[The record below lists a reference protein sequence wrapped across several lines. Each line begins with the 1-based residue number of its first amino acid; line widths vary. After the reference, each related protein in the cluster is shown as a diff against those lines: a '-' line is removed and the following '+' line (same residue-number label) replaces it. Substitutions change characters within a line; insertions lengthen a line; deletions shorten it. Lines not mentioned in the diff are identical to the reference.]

1 MSQLHCPS
9 LYRYTRRITREV
21 AVGNLGLGGGNPIRI
36 QSMLT
41 SDTLDTA
48 GCVREALALAESGC
62 EIIRLTAQTKVYAA
76 NLEHIARELRAAGCN
91 VPLVADIHFK
101 PDAAMEA
108 AKWVEKIR
116 VNPGNFVDKRK
127 FVERDYTDAEYE
139 EELERIRKAF
149 TPLVLFCKEHGRAMR
164 LGANHGS
171 LSDRILN
178 RYGDTPD
185 GMVESALEFARI
197 AHELGYHDLVF
208 SMKSSNVKV
217 MIQAYRLLVKRLT
230 ECGPGWEY
238 PIHLGV
244 TEAGEGED
252 ARIKSATGIGSLL
265 ADGIG
270 DTLRVSLTEDP
281 VYEVAPGFELAA
293 PYQPTTGGHGE
304 AVAAEPAPLFDPFTF
319 SKRKAD
325 VISRPGVNGQP
336 VSLGWNEPVRVVLP
350 RAACKA
356 LDAAEMKDFM
366 PEIAAEDAAALEL
379 DPRDAA
385 QLAALQDAPATLV
398 TVKDGVPMPLPQAFR
413 LLAALIPARH
423 SLLLKDTLCGDEPAL
438 SAPMAGGVN
447 IGSLLCDGIG
457 NAVLI
462 RREAEP
468 DKAARLGFN
477 ILQAAGVRLS
487 KTEYVSCPSC
497 GRTHYNI
504 QQAAARIREATGHLK
519 GVKIAIMGCI
529 VNGPGEMSDADFG
542 YVGGAPDK
550 INLYV
555 GHTPVEFNI
564 PQEEAVERLVALIKS
579 HGRWTDPK

>member
-1 MSQLHCPS
+1 MSMLLHCPS
-9 LYRYTRRITREV
+9 LYRYTRRLTREV
-21 AVGNLGLGGGNPIRI
+21 QVGNLGLGGENPIRI

-41 SDTLDTA
+41 SATLDTQA
-48 GCVREALALAESGC
+48 CVKEALALAEAGC
-62 EIIRLTAQTKVYAA
+62 EIIRLTAQTKVHAA
-76 NLEHIARELRAAGCN
+76 NLEHIARELRAAGCQ

-116 VNPGNFVDKRK
+116 VNPGNFIDKKK
-127 FVERDYTDAEYE
+127 FVERDYTDSEYE
-139 EELERIRKAF
+139 EELERVRKAF

-178 RYGDTPD
+178 RYGDTPE
-185 GMVESALEFARI
+185 GMVESALEFARV
-197 AHELGYHDLVF
+197 ARELDYHQLVF

-217 MIQAYRLLVKRLT
+217 MIQAYRLLAKRLA
-230 ECGPGWEY
+230 EEGADWNY

-281 VYEVAPGFELAA
+281 VYEIKPGFELAA
-293 PYQPTTGGHGE
+293 PYQPGAEHPMTDFPDGE
-304 AVAAEPAPLFDPFTF
+304 PEAPFNPFSF
-319 SKRKAD
+319 GKRKAEL
-325 VISRPGVNGQP
+325 IEVNG

-350 RAACKA
+350 AAVCEA
-356 LDAAEMKDFM
+356 LSPSEMKDFM
-366 PEIAAEDAAALEL
+366 PELAYETCGAVEV

-385 QLAALQDAPATLV
+385 QLAALEEAPATLV
-398 TVKDGVPMPLPQAFR
+398 TVKDGVDMPVPQAFR
-413 LLAALIPARH
+413 LLAALIPSRH
-423 SLLLKDTLCGDEPAL
+423 SILLKDTLGGDEPL
-438 SAPMAGGVN
+438 SAPMAGGLN

-462 RREAEP
+462 RRESDP
-468 DKAARLGFN
+468 RKAAYLGFN
-477 ILQAAGVRLS
+477 VLQASGVRLS

-497 GRTHYNI
+497 GRTLYNI
-504 QQAAARIREATGHLK
+504 QEASARIRQATGHLK

-542 YVGGAPDK
+542 YVGGAPNK

-564 PQEEAVERLVALIKS
+564 PQEEAVDRLIELIRS
-579 HGRWTDPK
+579 HGRWVEPS

>member
-1 MSQLHCPS
+1 MSILHCPD
-9 LYRYTRRITREV
+9 LYSYTRRQSREV
-21 AVGNLGLGGGNPIRI
+21 SVGHLGLGGSNPIRI

-41 SDTLDTA
+41 SDTLNTEA
-48 GCVREALALAESGC
+48 CVREALALAEAGC

-76 NLEHIARELRAAGCN
+76 NLENIARELRAAGCT

-116 VNPGNFVDKRK
+116 VNPGNFIDKKK
-127 FVERDYTDAEYE
+127 FVSRDYTDAEYE
-139 EELERIRKAF
+139 EELDRLRTAF

-178 RYGDTPD
+178 RYGDTPE

-197 AHELGYHDLVF
+197 ARDLNYHELVF

-217 MIQAYRLLVKRLT
+217 MIQAYRLLVKRLR
-230 ECGPGWEY
+230 ECGPDWNY

-252 ARIKSATGIGSLL
+252 ARIKSAMGIGSLL

-270 DTLRVSLTEDP
+270 DTLRVSLTEDA
-281 VYEVAPGFELAA
+281 VHEVAPGFELAG
-293 PYQPTTGGHGE
+293 PYQPGSSVGT
-304 AVAAEPAPLFDPFTF
+304 PAPADAPEPCFDPFCYT
-319 SKRKAD
+319 RRAAD
-325 VISRPGVNGQP
+325 AVQAGGTT
-336 VSLGWNEPVRVVLP
+336 LGGDAPVRVVQTK
-350 RAACKA
+350 AASA
-356 LDAAEMKDFM
+356 ELDPAVMKDFM
-366 PEIAAEDAAALEL
+366 PEAAYEDLGTAEI
-379 DPRDAA
+379 DPRCEAD
-385 QLAALQDAPATLV
+385 LAPLQHAPARPV
-398 TVKDGVPMPLPQAFR
+398 TVKDGVDMPLTQAFR
-413 LLAALIPARH
+413 LLAARVPACH
-423 SLLLKDTLCGDEPAL
+423 PIVLKDTLCNGHDAL
-438 SAPMAGGVN
+438 SPAMAAGLGM
-447 IGSLLCDGIG
+447 GSLLCDGIG
-457 NAVLI
+457 NAVYL
-462 RREAEP
+462 RREP
-468 DKAARLGFN
+468 NPAAAACLGFN
-477 ILQAAGVRLS
+477 TLQAAGVRVS

-542 YVGGAPDK
+542 YVGGAPNK

-555 GHTPVEFNI
+555 GHTPVEMNI
-564 PQEEAVERLVALIKS
+564 PQEEAVQHLVELIRK
-579 HGRWTDPK
+579 HGKWIDKA

>member
-1 MSQLHCPS
+1 MSSLHCPS
-9 LYRYTRRITREV
+9 LYQYTRRTTREV
-21 AVGNLGLGGGNPIRI
+21 LVGSVGVGAGNPIRI

-41 SDTLDTA
+41 SDTLDTQ
-48 GCVREALALAESGC
+48 GCVREALSLAEAGC

-76 NLEHIARELRAAGCN
+76 NLENIARGLRAAGCQ

-116 VNPGNFVDKRK
+116 VNPGNFIDKRK
-127 FVERDYTDAEYE
+127 FVERAYTDAEYE
-139 EELERIRKAF
+139 EELERLRKAF

-164 LGANHGS
+164 IGANHGS
-171 LSDRILN
+171 LSDRIVN
-178 RYGDTPD
+178 RYGDTPA
-185 GMVESALEFARI
+185 GMVESAMEFARI
-197 AHELGYHDLVF
+197 ARDLGYHQLVF

-217 MIQAYRLLVKRLT
+217 MVQAYRTLVKTLA
-230 ECGPGWEY
+230 EAGEGWNY

-244 TEAGEGED
+244 TEAGGGED

-293 PYQPTTGGHGE
+293 PYQPGVPHPATVL
-304 AVAAEPAPLFDPFTF
+304 AVEPPAPFDPFAYT
-319 SKRKAD
+319 KRKAE
-325 VISRPGVNGQP
+325 VISRGGVG
-336 VSLGWNEPVRVVLP
+336 LGWNEPVRVVLP
-350 RAACKA
+350 KAACDA
-356 LDAAEMKDFM
+356 LDPAQMKDFM
-366 PEIAAEDAAALEL
+366 PEIAYEDCAAVEV
-379 DPRDAA
+379 DPRDP
-385 QLAALQDAPATLV
+385 AALAPLQSAPATLV
-398 TVKDGVPMPLPQAFR
+398 TVADGVDMPLPQAFR
-413 LLAALIPARH
+413 LLAALIPTCH
-423 SLLLKDTLCGDEPAL
+423 SILLKDTLGRSGSL

-462 RREAEP
+462 RRESNPE
-468 DKAARLGFN
+468 KAAHLGFN
-477 ILQAAGVRLS
+477 VLQAAGVRLS

-504 QQAAARIREATGHLK
+504 QEAAARIRQATGHLK

-529 VNGPGEMSDADFG
+529 VNGPGEMSDAEFG
-542 YVGGAPDK
+542 YVGGAPNK

-555 GHTPVEFNI
+555 GHTPVKLNI
-564 PQEEAVERLVALIKS
+564 PQEEAVEHLIALIKE
-579 HGRWTDPK
+579 HGRWVDPS

>member
-1 MSQLHCPS
+1 MSALHCPS
-9 LYRYTRRITREV
+9 LFEYNRRATREV
-21 AVGNLGLGGGNPIRI
+21 MIGNLGVGGSNPIRI

-48 GCVREALALAESGC
+48 ACVREALALAEAGC

-76 NLEHIARELRAAGCN
+76 NLEHIARELRAAGCQ

-116 VNPGNFVDKRK
+116 VNPGNFIDKKK
-127 FVERDYTDAEYE
+127 FIQRDYTDAEYA
-139 EELERIRKAF
+139 EELDRVREAF
-149 TPLVLFCKEHGRAMR
+149 APLVLFCKEHGRAMR

-178 RYGDTPD
+178 RFGDTPE

-197 AHELGYHDLVF
+197 ARDLGYHQLVF

-217 MIQAYRLLVKRLT
+217 MIQAYRLLVQRLN
-230 ECGPGWEY
+230 EAGPDWNY

-281 VYEVAPGFELAA
+281 VFEVAPGFELAA
-293 PYQPTTGGHGE
+293 PYQPGARLAG
-304 AVAAEPAPLFDPFTF
+304 AALDAEPAAPFDPFVYH
-319 SKRKAD
+319 KRKAD
-325 VISRPGVNGQP
+325 VISRGGVT
-336 VSLGWNEPVRVVLP
+336 LGWNEPVRVVLP
-350 RAACKA
+350 RVACEA
-356 LDAAEMKDFM
+356 LDPAVMKDLM
-366 PEIAAEDAAALEL
+366 PEISSEDLAAVEI
-379 DPRDAA
+379 DPRDTSAV
-385 QLAALQDAPATLV
+385 AALAEAPATVV
-398 TVKDGVPMPLPQAFR
+398 TVADGVEMPLPQAFR
-413 LLAALIPARH
+413 LLAAVIPVRH
-423 SLLLKDTLCGDEPAL
+423 SILLKDTLGLPETLP
-438 SAPMAGGVN
+438 APMAGGVH

-457 NAVLI
+457 NAVLV
-462 RREAEP
+462 RLEKDPER
-468 DKAARLGFN
+468 AARLAFN

-504 QQAAARIREATGHLK
+504 QEAAARIRKATGHLK

-542 YVGGAPDK
+542 YVGGAPNK

-555 GHTPVEFNI
+555 GHKPVEMNI
-564 PQEEAVERLVALIKS
+564 PQEEAVEHLVALIKS
-579 HGRWTDPK
+579 YGRWVDPV

>member
-1 MSQLHCPS
+1 MPKLHCPS
-9 LYRYTRRITREV
+9 LYSYNRRLSREV
-21 AVGNLGLGGGNPIRI
+21 MIGDLPLGADHPIRI

-41 SDTLDTA
+41 SDTLDTE
-48 GCVREALALAESGC
+48 GCVKEALALAEAGC
-62 EIIRLTAQTKVYAA
+62 EIIRLTAQTKTYAA
-76 NLEHIARELRAAGCN
+76 NLENIARELRAAGCR

-116 VNPGNFVDKRK
+116 INPGNFIDKKK

-139 EELERIRKAF
+139 EELERVRLAF

-164 LGANHGS
+164 IGANHGS

-178 RYGDTPD
+178 RYGDTPE
-185 GMVESALEFARI
+185 GMVESALEFARV
-197 AHELGYHDLVF
+197 ARDLGYHRLVF

-217 MIQAYRLLVKRLT
+217 MIQAYRLLIKRLD
-230 ECGPGWEY
+230 EAGDDWNY

-252 ARIKSATGIGSLL
+252 ARIKSAIGIGSLL

-270 DTLRVSLTEDP
+270 DTLRVSLTEDA
-281 VYEVAPGFELAA
+281 VHEIAPGYELAA
-293 PYQPTTGGHGE
+293 PYQPGALAGQP
-304 AVAAEPAPLFDPFTF
+304 VAEPAEAPFDPF
-319 SKRKAD
+319 SYRKRKSEL
-325 VISRPGVNGQP
+325 IRRGG
-336 VSLGWNEPVRVVLP
+336 VSLGYNEPVRVILP
-350 RAACKA
+350 QSGIAA
-356 LDAAEMKDFM
+356 LDPANMKELM
-366 PEIAAEDAAALEL
+366 PEISLEDAAPLAV
-379 DPRDAA
+379 DPRDSQAI
-385 QLAALQDAPATLV
+385 AALAEAPATLV
-398 TVKDGVPMPLPQAFR
+398 TVADGVDMPIPQAFR
-413 LLAALIPARH
+413 LLAALIPSRH
-423 SLLLKDTLCGDEPAL
+423 SIMLKDSLGLPQSL

-457 NAVLI
+457 NAVLV
-462 RREAEP
+462 RCEP
-468 DKAARLGFN
+468 DPEKAVRLAYK
-477 ILQAAGVRLS
+477 ILQAAGVRLT

-504 QQAAARIREATGHLK
+504 QEAAARIRAATSHLK

-542 YVGGAPDK
+542 YVGGAPNN

-555 GHTPVEFNI
+555 GHKPVEINI
-564 PQEEAVERLVALIKS
+564 PQDEAVDRLVKLIKE
-579 HGRWTDPK
+579 HGRWVDPS

>member
-1 MSQLHCPS
+1 MSTLHCPS
-9 LYRYTRRITREV
+9 LYQYTRRPTREV
-21 AVGNLGLGGGNPIRI
+21 RVGHLGIGGDNPIRI

-41 SDTLDTA
+41 SDTLDTKA
-48 GCVREALALAESGC
+48 CVKEALALAEVGC
-62 EIIRLTAQTKVYAA
+62 DIIRLTAQTKVYAA
-76 NLEHIARELRAAGCN
+76 NLQHIARELRAAGCHT
-91 VPLVADIHFK
+91 PLVADIHFK

-116 VNPGNFVDKRK
+116 VNPGNFIDKRK

-139 EELERIRKAF
+139 EELDKLRKAF

-197 AHELGYHDLVF
+197 ARDLNYHQLVF

-217 MIQAYRLLVKRLT
+217 MIQAYRLLVKRLA
-230 ECGPGWEY
+230 EEGEDWNY

-252 ARIKSATGIGSLL
+252 ARIKSAIGIGSLL

-281 VYEVAPGFELAA
+281 VHEVAPGFELAA
-293 PYQPTTGGHGE
+293 PFQPGVSHPALTLSGD
-304 AVAAEPAPLFDPFTF
+304 EPTAPFSPFQYA
-319 SKRKAD
+319 KRKSD
-325 VISRPGVNGQP
+325 VIIRGGV
-336 VSLGWNEPVRVVLP
+336 SIGWNEPVRVVLP
-350 RAACKA
+350 AAACA
-356 LDAAEMKDFM
+356 SLDPAVMKDFM
-366 PEIAAEDAAALEL
+366 PELTEEAAAALAV
-379 DPRDAA
+379 DPRCEAEVA
-385 QLAALQDAPATLV
+385 PLANAPATLV
-398 TVKDGVPMPLPQAFR
+398 TVKDGIDMPPVQAFR
-413 LLAALIPARH
+413 LLAARIPARH
-423 SLLLKDTLCGDEPAL
+423 SILLKDTLGQESSL
-438 SAPMAGGVN
+438 SAPLAGGLH
-447 IGSLLCDGIG
+447 IGALLCDGIG
-457 NAVLI
+457 NAILI
-462 RREAEP
+462 RCEAEP
-468 DKAARLGFN
+468 AKAAYLGFN

-504 QQAAARIREATGHLK
+504 QEAAARIRQATGHLK

-542 YVGGAPDK
+542 YVGGAPNK

-555 GHTPVEFNI
+555 GHTPVELNI
-564 PQEEAVERLVALIKS
+564 PQEQAVERLIELIRK
-579 HGRWTDPK
+579 HGRWVDPS

>member
-1 MSQLHCPS
+1 MSLLHCPS
-9 LYRYTRRITREV
+9 LYRYTRRTTREV
-21 AVGNLGLGGGNPIRI
+21 AVGNLGLGGKNPIRI

-48 GCVREALALAESGC
+48 GCVREALALAEAGC

-116 VNPGNFVDKRK
+116 VNPGNFVDKKK
-127 FVERDYTDAEYE
+127 FAERDYTDAEYE
-139 EELERIRKAF
+139 EEIERIRKAF
-149 TPLVLFCKEHGRAMR
+149 TPLVLFCKEHGRALR

-197 AHELGYHDLVF
+197 AHDLGYHDLVF

-217 MIQAYRLLVKRLT
+217 MIQAYRLLVKRLA

-293 PYQPTTGGHGE
+293 PYQPGVTNHGE
-304 AVAAEPAPLFDPFTF
+304 APVVEPAAVIDPFTF
-319 SKRKAD
+319 TKRKSD
-325 VISRPGVNGQP
+325 IISRPGVTGEA

-350 RAACKA
+350 AAACEA
-356 LDAAEMKDFM
+356 LDASVMKDFM
-366 PEIAAEDAAALEL
+366 PEITAEAAAAVEV
-379 DPRDAA
+379 DPRDTE
-385 QLAALQDAPATLV
+385 QVAALQEAPATLV

-413 LLAALIPARH
+413 LLAALIPNRH
-423 SLLLKDTLCGDEPAL
+423 SLLLKDTLCGAEPAL

-462 RREAEP
+462 RRESEP
-468 DKAARLGFN
+468 EKAARLGFN

-542 YVGGAPDK
+542 YVGGAPNK

-564 PQEEAVERLVALIKS
+564 PQDEAVARLVELIKS
-579 HGRWTDPK
+579 HGRWVEPS

>member
-1 MSQLHCPS
+1 MSMLHCPS
-9 LYRYTRRITREV
+9 LFRYTRRTTREV
-21 AVGNLGLGGGNPIRI
+21 QVGSLGIGGENPIRI

-48 GCVREALALAESGC
+48 ACVREALALTEAGC

-76 NLEHIARELRAAGCN
+76 NLQHIARELRAAGCH

-116 VNPGNFVDKRK
+116 VNPGNFIDKKK
-127 FVERDYTDAEYE
+127 FIERDYTDFEYE
-139 EELERIRKAF
+139 EELERLRQAF
-149 TPLVLFCKEHGRAMR
+149 SPLVLFCKEHGRAMR

-178 RYGDTPD
+178 RYGDTPE

-197 AHELGYHDLVF
+197 ARDLNYHQLVF

-217 MIQAYRLLVKRLT
+217 MIQAYRLLVRRLR
-230 ECGPGWEY
+230 EEGDDWNY

-244 TEAGEGED
+244 TEAGGGED
-252 ARIKSATGIGSLL
+252 ARIKSAMGIGSLL

-293 PYQPTTGGHGE
+293 PYQPGATPST
-304 AVAAEPAPLFDPFTF
+304 PAPEPEPEPSFDPFF
-319 SKRKAD
+319 YSKRKAD
-325 VISRPGVNGQP
+325 VITIRGVT
-336 VSLGWNEPVRVVLP
+336 LGWNEPVRVVLP
-350 RAACKA
+350 QAAYN
-356 LDAAEMKDFM
+356 AARPDILKEMM
-366 PEIAAEDAAALEL
+366 PELAYEELHALEI
-379 DPRDAA
+379 DPRHLEETAP
-385 QLAALQDAPATLV
+385 LAEAPATIV
-398 TVKDGVPMPLPQAFR
+398 TVRDGTDMPLPQAFR
-413 LLAALIPARH
+413 LLAARIPSRH
-423 SLLLKDTLCGDEPAL
+423 PILLKDTLYNKATSLP
-438 SAPMAGGVN
+438 PVMAGGLN
-447 IGSLLCDGIG
+447 IGPLLCDGIG
-457 NAVLI
+457 NAILI
-462 RREAEP
+462 RLESQA
-468 DKAARLGFN
+468 DVAARLGFN
-477 ILQAAGVRLS
+477 ILQAAGIRIS

-504 QQAAARIREATGHLK
+504 QEAAARIRQATGHLK

-542 YVGGAPDK
+542 YVGGAPNK

-555 GHTPVEFNI
+555 GHTPVELNI
-564 PQEEAVERLVALIKS
+564 PQEEAVQHLVDLIKS
-579 HGRWTDPK
+579 HGRWVDPA

>member
-1 MSQLHCPS
+1 MSIQLHCPS
-9 LYRYTRRITREV
+9 LYRYARRSTREV
-21 AVGNLGLGGGNPIRI
+21 QVGNLGLGGSNPIRI

-48 GCVREALALAESGC
+48 GCVKEALALADAGC

-76 NLEHIARELRAAGCN
+76 NLENIARELRAAGCN

-116 VNPGNFVDKRK
+116 VNPGNFVDKKK
-127 FVERDYTDAEYE
+127 FLERDYTDAEYE
-139 EELERIRKAF
+139 EELERVRKAF

-178 RYGDTPD
+178 RYGDTPE
-185 GMVESALEFARI
+185 GMVESALEFARV
-197 AHELGYHDLVF
+197 ARDLNYHQLVF

-217 MIQAYRLLVKRLT
+217 MVQAYRLLVRRLA
-230 ECGPGWEY
+230 EEGADWNY

-281 VYEVAPGFELAA
+281 VYEIAPGFELAA
-293 PYQPTTGGHGE
+293 PYQPGCEHPQTLLAT
-304 AVAAEPAPLFDPFTF
+304 EPAAPFNPYAF

-325 VISRPGVNGQP
+325 VLVRCNM
-336 VSLGWNEPVRVVLP
+336 SLGWNEPVRVVLP
-350 RAACKA
+350 KAACEA
-356 LDAAEMKDFM
+356 LNPAEMKDFM
-366 PEIAAEDAAALEL
+366 PELAYEDCGAVEVDPRNAEQVAAL
-379 DPRDAA
+379 A
-385 QLAALQDAPATLV
+385 DAPATLV
-398 TVKDGVPMPLPQAFR
+398 TVKDGVDMPVPQAFR
-413 LLAALIPARH
+413 LLAALIPTRH
-423 SLLLKDTLCGDEPAL
+423 SILLKDTLGGQEPL

-447 IGSLLCDGIG
+447 VGSLLCDGIG
-457 NAVLI
+457 NAVLV
-462 RREAEP
+462 RLEP
-468 DKAARLGFN
+468 DPRKAAYLAFN

-504 QQAAARIREATGHLK
+504 QEAAARIRAATGHLK

-542 YVGGAPDK
+542 YVGGALNK

-555 GHTPVEFNI
+555 GHTPVEMNI
-564 PQEEAVERLVALIKS
+564 PQEEAVEHLVDLIRR
-579 HGRWTDPK
+579 HGRWVEPA

>member
-1 MSQLHCPS
+1 MSTLHCPS
-9 LYRYTRRITREV
+9 LYQYTRRLTREV
-21 AVGNLGLGGGNPIRI
+21 MVGNVGIGGTNPIRI

-48 GCVREALALAESGC
+48 GCVRESLALAEAGC

-76 NLEHIARELRAAGCN
+76 NLENISRELRAAGCN

-116 VNPGNFVDKRK
+116 VNPGNFVDKKK
-127 FVERDYTDAEYE
+127 FVERDYTDYEYE
-139 EELERIRKAF
+139 EEIEKIRTAF

-197 AHELGYHDLVF
+197 ARELDYHQLVF

-217 MIQAYRLLVKRLT
+217 MIQAYRLLVKRLA
-230 ECGPGWEY
+230 EEGLDWNY

-252 ARIKSATGIGSLL
+252 ARIKSATGVGSLL

-281 VYEVAPGFELAA
+281 VYEIAPGFELAA
-293 PYQPTTGGHGE
+293 PYQPGVVQT
-304 AVAAEPAPLFDPFTF
+304 AAPLLVEAPDAFNPFEF
-319 SKRKAD
+319 NKRKAEL
-325 VISRPGVNGQP
+325 ITRSG

-350 RAACKA
+350 EAACKA
-356 LDAAEMKDFM
+356 LDPAVMKDFM
-366 PEIAAEDAAALEL
+366 PEISYEDCAPVEL

-385 QLAALQDAPATLV
+385 ATAALAEAPATLV
-398 TVKDGVPMPLPQAFR
+398 TVKDGIDMPVVQAFR
-413 LLAALIPARH
+413 LLAAVIPNRH
-423 SLLLKDTLCGDEPAL
+423 SILLKDTLCNGLDSL

-447 IGSLLCDGIG
+447 AGALLCDGIG
-457 NAVLI
+457 NAVLV
-462 RREAEP
+462 RRETDP

-504 QQAAARIREATGHLK
+504 QEAAARIREATGHLK

-542 YVGGAPDK
+542 YVGGAPNK

-555 GHTPVEFNI
+555 GHTPVVMNI
-564 PQEEAVERLVALIKS
+564 PQEEAVQHLVQLIKD
-579 HGRWTDPK
+579 HGRWVEP

>member
-1 MSQLHCPS
+1 MFHCS
-9 LYRYTRRITREV
+9 DLFRYNRRLTREV
-21 AVGNLGLGGGNPIRI
+21 QVGNLGLGGVNPIRI

-41 SDTLDTA
+41 AATLDTA
-48 GCVREALALAESGC
+48 ACVKEALALAEAGC
-62 EIIRLTAQTKVYAA
+62 EIIRLTAQTKVHAA
-76 NLEHIARELRAAGCN
+76 NLEHVARELRAAGCQ

-116 VNPGNFVDKRK
+116 VNPGNFIDKKK
-127 FVERDYTDAEYE
+127 FIERDYTDLEYE
-139 EELERIRKAF
+139 EELERVRKAF

-178 RYGDTPD
+178 RYGDTPE
-185 GMVESALEFARI
+185 GMVESALEFARV
-197 AHELGYHDLVF
+197 ARDLNYHQLVF

-217 MIQAYRLLVKRLT
+217 MIQAYRLLVKRLA
-230 ECGPGWEY
+230 EQGDDWNY

-281 VYEVAPGFELAA
+281 VYEVKPGFELAA
-293 PYQPTTGGHGE
+293 PYQPGRPDD
-304 AVAAEPAPLFDPFTF
+304 APVVVAPPAAPFDPFSF
-319 SKRKAD
+319 SKRKAEL
-325 VISRPGVNGQP
+325 IAINGVS
-336 VSLGWNEPVRVVLP
+336 VGWNEPVRVVLP
-350 RAACKA
+350 QAACDA
-356 LDAAEMKDFM
+356 LRPEVMKDFM
-366 PEIAAEDAAALEL
+366 PELAYEACGVVEVDPCNAEEVAALAE
-379 DPRDAA
+379 
-385 QLAALQDAPATLV
+385 APATLV
-398 TVKDGVPMPLPQAFR
+398 TVKDGVQMPVPQAFR
-413 LLAALIPARH
+413 LLAAQVPVRH
-423 SLLLKDTLCGDEPAL
+423 SILLKDTLGGASEL
-438 SAPMAGGVN
+438 SAPMAAGLN

-457 NAVLI
+457 NAVLV
-462 RREAEP
+462 RTEADP
-468 DKAARLGFN
+468 AKAAYLAYN
-477 ILQAAGVRLS
+477 VLQAAGVRLS

-497 GRTHYNI
+497 GRTLYNI
-504 QQAAARIREATGHLK
+504 QEASARIRKATGHLK

-542 YVGGAPDK
+542 YVGGAPNK

-555 GHTPVEFNI
+555 GHNPVEFNI
-564 PQEEAVERLVALIKS
+564 PQEEAVERLIELIRS
-579 HGRWTDPK
+579 HGRWVDPA